1 MSICWVVGGNG
12 GWKPLSLLSDF
23 INNKMVV
30 GYRTT
35 NYALAEIP
43 YPAKSAKTQDTPST
57 IRNMLGVYDLAA

>member
-1 MSICWVVGGNG
+1 MSGVACFPILAYLAMCTWGFGGLYVSICWVVGGNG

-23 INNKMVV
+23 INNKLVV

-43 YPAKSAKTQDTPST
+43 S
-57 IRNMLGVYDLAA
+57 